1 MRRRVCRASLVNST
15 LWTNGR
21 GGRYGPPVHRP
32 GALAIRD
39 PAVGISLEGL
49 LERYQFTANRRRN
62 RDCSRSDLPRISKW
76 NCRTSH
82 QRCGFPRSLRRS
94 VVAAPLVLPLPAPP
108 RPKSSVASNM
118 NVLIIKLGAA
128 GDVVRTTTLLRRL
141 DGQITWLTQAKN
153 TVLLEGVKEGLKCVC
168 WEQRNQTKGTLYD
181 LVINLE
187 DTQEIGSFLKL
198 LEYKQLFGAYL
209 GSGNSL
215 RYTDDSRP
223 WFDLSIISRYGKQ
236 QADQLKYENR
246 RTYQELIFEGL
257 GWRFEGERYCLPEP
271 TKTGLKGDVAIAPQA
286 GPIWPM
292 KNWAYYDDLER
303 TLKRNGLIVNVLP
316 KRSSVLEHLG
326 DVSNHRCLVSGDTL
340 PMHLALGSEV
350 RCISLFTCTSQW
362 EIHDY
367 GLQRKIVSP
376 LIKEFFYKR
385 GFAERATSAITL
397 EEVAT
402 AVLEQLDAAS
412 KPNAVPVGFISM
424 AE

>member
-1 MRRRVCRASLVNST
+1 LAFSGGGTIGTST
-15 LWTNGR
+15 S
-21 GGRYGPPVHRP
+21 
-32 GALAIRD
+32 GA
-39 PAVGISLEGL
+39 P
-49 LERYQFTANRRRN
+49 
-62 RDCSRSDLPRISKW
+62 K
-76 NCRTSH
+76 
-82 QRCGFPRSLRRS
+82 
-94 VVAAPLVLPLPAPP
+94 
-108 RPKSSVASNM
+108 PKSSVASNM

-209 GSGNSL
+209 DSGNSL

-246 RTYQELIFEGL
+246 RTYQELIFEAL
-257 GWRFEGERYCLPEP
+257 GWRFEGDRYCLPEP
-271 TKTGLKGDVAIAPQA
+271 TETSLKGDVAIAAQA

-292 KNWAYYDDLER
+292 KRWAYYDELEWI
-303 TLKRNGLIVNVLP
+303 LKRNGLIVNVLP
-316 KRSSVLEHLG
+316 KRSSLLEHLG
-326 DVSNHRCLVSGDTL
+326 DVWNHRCLVSGDTL

-350 RCISLFTCTSQW
+350 RCVSLFTCTSPW

-376 LIKEFFYKR
+376 LLKKFFYKR
-385 GFAERATSAITL
+385 GFAERATSAITF

-412 KPNAVPVGFISM
+412 KPNAVPVGNIST
-424 AE
+424 AEQCPKRREKMRSFHC

>member
-1 MRRRVCRASLVNST
+1 
-15 LWTNGR
+15 
-21 GGRYGPPVHRP
+21 
-32 GALAIRD
+32 
-39 PAVGISLEGL
+39 
-49 LERYQFTANRRRN
+49 
-62 RDCSRSDLPRISKW
+62 
-76 NCRTSH
+76 
-82 QRCGFPRSLRRS
+82 
-94 VVAAPLVLPLPAPP
+94 
-108 RPKSSVASNM
+108 M
-118 NVLIIKLGAA
+118 NVLIVKLGAA
-128 GDVVRTTTLLRRL
+128 GDVVRTTTVLRWL
-141 DGQITWLTQAKN
+141 SGQITWLTEAKN

-168 WEQRNQTKGTLYD
+168 WEKRDQTKGTPYD

-187 DTQEIGSFLKL
+187 DTHDVGSFLEL

-209 GSGNSL
+209 DSGRSL

-223 WFDLSIISRYGKQ
+223 WFDLGILSRYGKEK
-236 QADQLKYENR
+236 ADEFKYENR
-246 RTYQELIFEGL
+246 RSYQELIFEGL
-257 GWRFEGERYCLPEP
+257 GWRFEGERYYLPEP

-303 TLKRNGLIVNVLP
+303 TLKKNGLTVNVLP
-316 KRSSVLEHLG
+316 ERSSLLEHLG

-350 RCISLFTCTSQW
+350 RCVSLFTCTSPW

-385 GFAERATSAITL
+385 GFAERATTAIPL
-397 EEVAT
+397 EDVIA
-402 AVLEQLDAAS
+402 AALEQLDAPS
-412 KPNAVPVGFISM
+412 KANAVPADNLSM

>member
-1 MRRRVCRASLVNST
+1 M
-15 LWTNGR
+15 
-21 GGRYGPPVHRP
+21 
-32 GALAIRD
+32 
-39 PAVGISLEGL
+39 GIS
-49 LERYQFTANRRRN
+49 
-62 RDCSRSDLPRISKW
+62 
-76 NCRTSH
+76 TS
-82 QRCGFPRSLRRS
+82 GAPKPNSL
-94 VVAAPLVLPLPAPP
+94 
-108 RPKSSVASNM
+108 VASNM

-141 DGQITWLTQAKN
+141 GGQITWLTEAKN
-153 TVLLEGVKEGLKCVC
+153 TVLLEGVKEGLKSVC
-168 WEQRNQTKGTLYD
+168 WEQRDQTKCTLYD

-209 GSGNSL
+209 DSGNSL

-223 WFDLSIISRYGKQ
+223 WFDLGILSRYGKQ

-303 TLKRNGLIVNVLP
+303 TLKRNGLVVNVLP
-316 KRSSVLEHLG
+316 KRSSLLEHLG
-326 DVSNHRCLVSGDTL
+326 DVWNHRCLVSGDTL
-340 PMHLALGSEV
+340 PMHLALGSKV
-350 RCISLFTCTSQW
+350 RCVSLFTCTSPW

-376 LIKEFFYKR
+376 VIKEFFYKR

-412 KPNAVPVGFISM
+412 KPNAAPVGVISM